1 MAMRI
6 TNEMLMSQTLVALR
20 ESLGRISKSQ
30 AQLATGRRV
39 NRPSD
44 DPEAAGAGTRLQ
56 SRLAAVEQYNRQA
69 DAALSQLGAYESLL
83 AQLNELAASA
93 QELTIR
99 GSNSIG
105 PPPAALA
112 AEANVLLEE
121 LVETA
126 NRQKDGRFLLGG
138 RETLTAPFS
147 VTRNANGDII
157 AVTVNP
163 RGING
168 TITAQISSGS
178 TIQTNL
184 PGEGVV
190 GPQTGPDFLPQLLI
204 DLRDNLALGNMNA
217 VSALITSFKTAQD
230 RLQPL
235 IAAVG
240 SRMNL
245 IEEVEELNRDEALL
259 LKQTLSELLDADLA
273 QVTIDLQ
280 RQELVHQAALAATA
294 RTIQLS
300 LVDFLR

>member
-1 MAMRI
+1 MAIRI
-6 TNEMLMSQTLVALR
+6 TSEMLASQSLLALR

-56 SRLAAVEQYNRQA
+56 SRFEALGQYNRQA
-69 DAALSQLGAYESLL
+69 DAALSQLGGYDSLL
-83 AQLNELAASA
+83 AQLNEIAASA
-93 QELTIR
+93 QELTLR
-99 GSNSIG
+99 GSSSVG
-105 PPPAALA
+105 APGAALA
-112 AEANVLLEE
+112 AEANMLLEE

-147 VTRNANGDII
+147 VTRNPNGDIT

-168 TITAQISSGS
+168 TITAQISASA
-178 TIQTNL
+178 TVQTNL

-190 GPQTGPDFLPQLLI
+190 GPQIGPDFLPQLLI
-204 DLRDNLALGNMNA
+204 DLRDNLALGNSTA
-217 VSALITSFKTAQD
+217 VSALINSFKNAQD

-240 SRMNL
+240 SRMGL
-245 IEEVEELNRDEALL
+245 IEEVAELNRDEALL
-259 LKQTLSELLDADLA
+259 VQQTLSELLDADLA
-273 QVTIDLQ
+273 KVTIDLQ